1 MRRGIDRAPAR
12 AAETIKP
19 TFFATPAAFRAWL
32 ERHHASR
39 DELWVGFHKKGT
51 GRASITWPESVDE
64 ALCFGW
70 IDGLRK
76 GVDESSY
83 TIRFTPRRA
92 TSIWSAVNIRSVARL
107 AAEGRM
113 RPAGEAAFAART
125 EAKSRVY
132 SFESKPVALAPEYE
146 RALRENRR
154 ASEFFDAQP
163 PWYRRTTA
171 FWVMSAKRDETRARR
186 LAALIA
192 CCAKGEAIP
201 VLKRTKSASSESA
214 CNERPSALREL
225 PHANDLAR
233 RA

>member
-1 MRRGIDRAPAR
+1 VTPDRPNPANWR
-12 AAETIKP
+12 AASKP

-51 GRASITWPESVDE
+51 GRPSITWPESVDE

-76 GVDESSY
+76 SVDETSY
-83 TIRFTPRRA
+83 MIRFTPRRA
-92 TSIWSAVNIRSVARL
+92 TSIWSAVNIRRVEAL

-113 RPAGEAAFAART
+113 RPAGEAAFAARR
-125 EAKSRVY
+125 EEKSRVY
-132 SFESKPVALAPEYE
+132 SFESKPAALAPEFE
-146 RALRENRR
+146 RVLRANRR
-154 ASEFFDAQP
+154 AAAFYDAQP

-171 FWVMSAKRDETRARR
+171 FWVMSAKREETRARR

-192 CCAKGEAIP
+192 CCAKGEPIP
-201 VLKRTKSASSESA
+201 E
-214 CNERPSALREL
+214 LR
-225 PHANDLAR
+225 R
-233 RA
+233 KT